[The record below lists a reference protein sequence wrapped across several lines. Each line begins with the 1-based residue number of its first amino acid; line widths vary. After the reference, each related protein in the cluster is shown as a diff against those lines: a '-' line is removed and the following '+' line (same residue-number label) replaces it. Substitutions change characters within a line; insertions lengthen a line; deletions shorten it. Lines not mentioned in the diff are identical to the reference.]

1 MLWIKSPNKLCLL
14 IVAAILLMV
23 GIVFITIL
31 NFYSFDKILPTAT
44 VSIQEKTIKVE
55 FVTTAADMYRGLS
68 GRNYLCSD
76 CGMLFDFPNSGER
89 KFVMRDM
96 KFPLDIVFISNGRII
111 KIDANLVPAGDKPE
125 IIYSSEGEVNQ
136 VLELNAGY
144 TTQNNINVGDFV
156 SFNP

>member
-1 MLWIKSPNKLCLL
+1 MLWTKSPNKFWLV
-14 IVAAILLMV
+14 ITAVILLMV
-23 GIVFITIL
+23 GIVFISIL
-31 NFYSFDKILPTAT
+31 NFYSSPRILPTAT
-44 VSIQEKTIKVE
+44 VSVQEKTIKVE
-55 FVTTAADMYRGLS
+55 LVATAADMYRGLS
-68 GRNYLCSD
+68 GRSSLCPD
-76 CGMLFDFPNSGER
+76 CGMLFNFPNSGER

-111 KIDANLVPAGDKPE
+111 KIDDNLAPAGDRPE
-125 IIYSSEGEVNQ
+125 IIYSSEGEANQ